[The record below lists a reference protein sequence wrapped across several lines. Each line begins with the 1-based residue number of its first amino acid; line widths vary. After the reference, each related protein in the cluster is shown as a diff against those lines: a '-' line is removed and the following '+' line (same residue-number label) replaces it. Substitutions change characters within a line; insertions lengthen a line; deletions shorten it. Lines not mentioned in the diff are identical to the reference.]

1 MWSSRKQSSWAR
13 HESGRAKAALALAL
27 ALGTSTLSWSGT
39 SRAEIKLVDSEGWVV
54 STDGR
59 VNAFVSHVWGDNRPE
74 GLESLNWV
82 GFNENTSKGQVNA
95 DGKLRK
101 TKIRSGYVPSTL
113 AFNFRKQLSPN
124 LKVQSR
130 VEVGFQITNI
140 DPAFVADPT
149 WMDPRAI
156 YLDLSGN
163 WGSVRGG
170 RDFSLFSR
178 GNLFMNYELGHA
190 YGLGFPCA
198 YERMFGGACGH
209 VGFGTLWP
217 DFRAQITYTTPSIA
231 DILNISVGI
240 FDPRTIPTYEWHQTP
255 LPRFEGEAV
264 ANYSW
269 REGWGIKA
277 WANGFHQRVGTS
289 ADIDGD
295 QDPATP
301 LVREDFTQDAFGA
314 GGGLQANLGP
324 VKAGVSG
331 YMGRGMDGFVTFT
344 FNPIYVGQ
352 DSSIP
357 NHERKFRTTQG
368 FLAEASLKLGNTWIM
383 GGFGQ
388 ARFDRMDTDIPI
400 DTVDAFPLL
409 RTQTGIS
416 AGAFHRFGQ
425 VVLGL
430 DYFNAH
436 YGFDP
441 RRVAGAS
448 GPTYVEVSQTVH
460 IVNAGVTLEW

>member
-1 MWSSRKQSSWAR
+1 MWLSRKQTGAM
-13 HESGRAKAALALAL
+13 ALAAGAL
-27 ALGTSTLSWSGT
+27 VWSGN
-39 SRAEIKLVDSEGWVV
+39 SHAEIKLAEADGWVV

-82 GFNENTSKGQVNA
+82 GFNESTSEAQATA

-113 AFNFRKQLSPN
+113 AFNFRKQMSPN
-124 LKVQSR
+124 LKLQSR
-130 VEVGFQITNI
+130 VEVGIQITNI
-140 DPAFVADPT
+140 DPAFIADPT
-149 WMDPRAI
+149 WMDPRSV

-163 WGSVRGG
+163 WGSVRAG
-170 RDFSLFSR
+170 RDLSLFPRS
-178 GNLFMNYELGHA
+178 NLFMNYEIGHA

-231 DILNISVGI
+231 NILNISVGV

-255 LPRFEGEAV
+255 LPRIEGEAV

-269 REGWGIKA
+269 REGWGIKG

-289 ADIDGD
+289 ADIDTD
-295 QDPATP
+295 MNTATP
-301 LVREDFTQDAFGA
+301 PVRQDFTKDAYGV
-314 GGGLQANLGP
+314 GGGVQANLGP
-324 VKAGVSG
+324 FKAGFSG
-331 YMGRGMDGFVTFT
+331 YMGRGMDAFVTFT
-344 FNPIYVGQ
+344 FNPIYIGQ
-352 DSSIP
+352 SSTLAS
-357 NHERKFRTTQG
+357 HEREFRTTQG
-368 FLAEASLKLGNTWIM
+368 FLGEASFKLGDTWVM

-388 ARFDRMDTDIPI
+388 ARFDRMGTDIPI
-400 DTVDAFPLL
+400 DTVDAFPLI
-409 RTQTGIS
+409 RSHTGIS
-416 AGAFHRFGQ
+416 AGLFHRLGQ

-436 YGFDP
+436 YAFDP
-441 RRVAGAS
+441 RRVGTPE
-448 GPTYVEVSQTVH
+448 GPQYVEVSQTVH